1 MAQYGSRADEPPF
14 ISSPRPRPSRS
25 KRTPF
30 GPGVELGSLFGVRI
44 FADYSL
50 LIIMALVTLN
60 IGAGVLPA
68 WHPQW
73 NKLLTWSVAFAAAVL
88 FFASILVHELSHA
101 IVGRK
106 VGIPISGITLFMFGG
121 VAQMEREPERPRA
134 EFLMAIVGPLTSI
147 AIGVIASLIGA
158 WSARNAL
165 AMTGNEMDAL
175 PRIGP
180 FATLMLW
187 LGPIN
192 IVLGLFNMVPGF
204 PLDGGRVLRSILW
217 WATGSYRKATRWAS
231 LAGQTVAWVLISAGV
246 FMAFGFYV
254 PLLGTGIVQGL
265 WLILIGWFLSRAA
278 RTSYEQVVINE
289 ALENVPV
296 SRLMLSRLDAVPP
309 EMSVTELVQTRLL
322 HSDQRCF
329 PVLSDGRLEGLVC
342 IEDVRKVPESRWNET
357 AVREVMTPL
366 SGLTVL
372 EANAQSGDAMRA
384 LARRDVDQI
393 PVVENGR
400 LLGLVR
406 RQDIMKWL
414 GLHTHGPQRA

>member
-1 MAQYGSRADEPPF
+1 MARYDSDAHEPPLVGRPKTQ
-14 ISSPRPRPSRS
+14 SSRTT
-25 KRTPF
+25 RTPF
-30 GPGVELGSLFGVRI
+30 GPGIELGRLFGVRI

-50 LIIMALVTLN
+50 LIIMALVTVN
-60 IGAGVLPA
+60 IGAGVLPV
-68 WHPQW
+68 WHPNW
-73 NKLLTWSVAFAAAVL
+73 SPLLTWAVAATAAVL
-88 FFASILVHELSHA
+88 FFGSILLHELSHA
-101 IVGRK
+101 LVGRK

-121 VAQMEREPERPRA
+121 VAQMEKEPDRPRA

-147 AIGVIASLIGA
+147 GIGIVASLIGA
-158 WSARNAL
+158 WSARNAV
-165 AMTGNEMDAL
+165 AMSGNEFDAL

-180 FATLMLW
+180 VGTLMLW

-192 IVLGLFNMVPGF
+192 ILIGLFNMVPGF

-217 WATGSYRKATRWAS
+217 WATGSFRKATRWAS
-231 LAGQTVAWVLISAGV
+231 LAGQAVAWTLITGGV

-254 PLLGTGIVQGL
+254 PVFGTGVVQGL

-278 RTSYEQVVINE
+278 RTSYEQVVIHQ

-296 SRLMLSRLDAVPP
+296 SRLMLSRLDFVPP
-309 EMSVTELVQTRLL
+309 EMTVSELIQSRLM

-342 IEDVRKVPESRWNET
+342 IEDVRKVPEQRWNDT
-357 AVREVMTPL
+357 QVREIMTPTAAL
-366 SGLTVL
+366 LTL
-372 EANAQSGDAMRA
+372 EANAESGEAMRA

-400 LLGLVR
+400 LIGLVR
-406 RQDIMKWL
+406 RQDIVKWL
-414 GLHTHGPQRA
+414 GLHARGPQQV